1 MILKEPLNI
10 DGVVYDRL
18 VINLAVSTNYNS
30 NNESDLSLALRL
42 VPARV
47 DDNNSL
53 VTNDSKAIGI
63 YRGRVGE
70 LQDTNEV
77 DFVENLVNSL
87 TNLVNS
93 KL

>member
-30 NNESDLSLALRL
+30 NNESDLSLALRV

-47 DDNNSL
+47 DDNNAL

-70 LQDTNEV
+70 LQDANEV
-77 DFVENLVNSL
+77 NFVENLVNSL
-87 TNLVNS
+87 TNLVNG